1 MSDYCKFN
9 PDDPTC
15 FGGDTYGF
23 GLSSYA
29 TQTNK
34 FTTNVPRRDF
44 IPPPRRNFMPEETNV
59 PLPPRRDFRPYI
71 PPPRRDFRP
80 MDTTHTPRSEKI
92 RKRIQDENQF
102 QTRTVPVKELT
113 IFRKKYNQKLAQ
125 GKKRALEFV
134 KGSRGGY

>member
-44 IPPPRRNFMPEETNV
+44 TLAAARISSCFSLLCFCASV
-59 PLPPRRDFRPYI
+59 IFILYI
-71 PPPRRDFRP
+71 QNNS
-80 MDTTHTPRSEKI
+80 HI
-92 RKRIQDENQF
+92 
-102 QTRTVPVKELT
+102 LT
-113 IFRKKYNQKLAQ
+113 IL
-125 GKKRALEFV
+125 
-134 KGSRGGY
+134 KGFKVPP